1 MSGDVEMTAPDG
13 AAIPPPDGESP
24 DPTPHA
30 KSVHPTPDA
39 ESVDPTPDSESVDPT
54 QVGESADPPPKA
66 ESVEPARDG
75 ARRPRSPRR
84 RRRVRVLLVLL
95 GVLLL
100 AAAWL
105 AVRGYQAVTALRD
118 AQHTLTALADEAGSG
133 QVAQLASGLPGVQA
147 DLHRARSAVQDPVWR
162 AAVVLP
168 WLGDQLSAVRTVTVA
183 LADMVDAAGPAL
195 TALDSALAAQDAP
208 GTNGRLVLSPLVDA
222 APTIIAAKDVVDRA
236 ASQIAAVDTTK
247 LLPQLAAGI
256 EKVQVE
262 LPRVTSAVD
271 VGARAAALLPGMLG
285 ADGPRTYLLVSL
297 NSAELRA
304 AGGIV
309 GAFAVLRADGGALD
323 LIAQRTTASFPG
335 LAEPVLPLTP
345 TEELL
350 QTDRLG
356 RWVQNAVQTPDFPRA
371 AQLLVARW
379 EQDTGQQVDG
389 VIATDPVAVAAL
401 LRATGPVTEPS
412 GITLTADNLVSILL
426 HETYLRLTDPADADG
441 FYTDVAATVFSAVG
455 HGQGDRLQV
464 VEALAKDIAAGRVRV
479 WSERPDEQS
488 QLAATPLGG
497 AFLSGPFGDAAG
509 VFLDDGTAGKLDYYL
524 KTTVT
529 VEGLDCTAAEP
540 TATVRLDLAYDPPP
554 DVASQPRYV
563 TGYSVAPLPTG
574 WLATNISVY
583 SPVGAD
589 LAALGLDDGYVSGV
603 TAQSAGRSVQVVT
616 SWLAPG
622 GRATYRAVVPVRGG
636 TLSVWSTPTL
646 TSDGLMSVTCPAG

>member
-39 ESVDPTPDSESVDPT
+39 ESVHPTPDSESVDPT

-84 RRRVRVLLVLL
+84 RRLVRVLLVLL

-426 HETYLRLTDPADADG
+426 HETYLRLTTARVTASRWSRRSRRTSRPAACG
-441 FYTDVAATVFSAVG
+441 C
-455 HGQGDRLQV
+455 
-464 VEALAKDIAAGRVRV
+464 
-479 WSERPDEQS
+479 
-488 QLAATPLGG
+488 
-497 AFLSGPFGDAAG
+497 GPS
-509 VFLDDGTAGKLDYYL
+509 V
-524 KTTVT
+524 
-529 VEGLDCTAAEP
+529 P
-540 TATVRLDLAYDPPP
+540 TSSRSWPPP
-554 DVASQPRYV
+554 PWAARSCPVPSATRPGCSSTTARPAS
-563 TGYSVAPLPTG
+563 
-574 WLATNISVY
+574 
-583 SPVGAD
+583 
-589 LAALGLDDGYVSGV
+589 
-603 TAQSAGRSVQVVT
+603 
-616 SWLAPG
+616 
-622 GRATYRAVVPVRGG
+622 
-636 TLSVWSTPTL
+636 STT
-646 TSDGLMSVTCPAG
+646 T